1 MTRLSLGLLRT
12 QMRSTPQRYISC
24 LTVPCML
31 FLTFLLFSAC
41 DKKES
46 LSSLSFPSTP
56 AVSSKDSYALLID
69 PYISFRDIPG
79 SGGITMTH
87 GRRGEVYRIV
97 SKQYIGTGAS
107 SVLWVELE
115 PGWITSSSLLLYSSF
130 ERARRAS
137 QSLD

>member
-1 MTRLSLGLLRT
+1 MTRSSPGVFRTLR
-12 QMRSTPQRYISC
+12 RCAPQRFIFC
-24 LTVPCML
+24 LSVPC
-31 FLTFLLFSAC
+31 LLFFTIFLFTAC
-41 DKKES
+41 DRKES

-115 PGWITSSSLLLYSSF
+115 PGWITSSSLLQYSSF